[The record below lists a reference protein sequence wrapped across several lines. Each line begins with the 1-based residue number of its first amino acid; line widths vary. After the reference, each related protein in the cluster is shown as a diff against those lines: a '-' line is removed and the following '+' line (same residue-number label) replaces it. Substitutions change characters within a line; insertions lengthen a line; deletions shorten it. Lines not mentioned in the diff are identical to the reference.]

1 MNETKK
7 ICIIMADITEDYRDE
22 FIVGIEKQANK
33 LGYHTFVFSML
44 LLDEIH
50 TKKEEEVYG
59 LIDFN
64 QYDGVVFFQSSF
76 SALKSLGN
84 MLETYIHKSC
94 KKPVIVLGDSQL
106 FPETY
111 HPDNRN
117 GIEALTDHVIEE
129 HGCETLYFLGG
140 EANQPLGND
149 VGFMNSLA
157 KHGLPCTDDNLIYG
171 GYWMECGEALAKDI
185 AYNLVEKPDA
195 VICQDDTVAFFL
207 IKALAKYG
215 IRVPEDIIVTGF
227 DARRDSRNNVLSITT
242 YPSNAEHHGRLV
254 MNRLH
259 TLITG
264 CEEPQITP
272 PKCNIIT
279 GMSCGC
285 GDRKPQDIR
294 LQLELHEKHRMAEIY
309 YKNSELEEKLCS
321 CKDYKELH
329 PVILHSSYLI
339 QDKSFLAFHIK
350 ESETTSRCIYARN
363 HLWKDEPIIFNS
375 TELYPRHLLKNESKN
390 LHILPMTFNNQFIG
404 HAVVGYDGPIVYN
417 NILKRYISRLAIAI
431 SIINNRSRLISSLE
445 SVPNASSEPALSI
458 SENAKV
464 QETIIVQK
472 NNSLLKVPLEN
483 ILLFESENRKT
494 IAVMKSGRYEI
505 KKTLSQLEELYSN
518 KNFLRVS
525 KSTLVNLTK
534 VIEITPDVD
543 RTLMATLPGK
553 VTVHVS
559 RKHANEFKE
568 KVNIK

>member
-1 MNETKK
+1 MNLIKK

-33 LGYHTFVFSML
+33 LGYHTFVFSMP

-50 TKKEEEVYG
+50 TKKEEEIYG
-59 LIDFN
+59 LIDFE

-84 MLETYIHKSC
+84 MLESFIHKNC
-94 KKPVIVLGDSQL
+94 KKPVIVLGDSQF

-111 HPDNRN
+111 QPDNRI
-117 GIEALTDHVIEE
+117 GIETLTDHVIEE

-149 VGFMNSLA
+149 VGFMNSME

-195 VICQDDTVAFFL
+195 VICQDDTVAFFF

-227 DARRDSRNNVLSITT
+227 DARRDSHNNVLSITT

-285 GDRKPQDIR
+285 GDRKPHDIR

-339 QDKSFLAFHIK
+339 QDKSFLAFHIR
-350 ESETTSRCIYARN
+350 ESATTSRCIYARN
-363 HLWKDEPIIFNS
+363 HVWEDEPILFES
-375 TELYPRHLLKNESKN
+375 RDLYPRHLLKNESKN

-404 HAVVGYDGPIVYN
+404 HAVVGYDGPSVYN
-417 NILKRYISRLAIAI
+417 SILKRYISRLAIAI
-431 SIINNRSRLISSLE
+431 SLISNRNELIASLE
-445 SVPNASSEPALSI
+445 SRPNASLEPEQSASG
-458 SENAKV
+458 NTKA
-464 QETIIVQK
+464 QETLFVQK
-472 NNSLLKVPLEN
+472 DNSLLKVPLEN
-483 ILLFESENRKT
+483 ILFFESENRKT

-525 KSTLVNLTK
+525 KSTLLNLAK
-534 VIEITPDVD
+534 VLSITPDVD

-568 KVNIK
+568 RVNIM

>member
-1 MNETKK
+1 
-7 ICIIMADITEDYRDE
+7 
-22 FIVGIEKQANK
+22 
-33 LGYHTFVFSML
+33 
-44 LLDEIH
+44 
-50 TKKEEEVYG
+50 
-59 LIDFN
+59 
-64 QYDGVVFFQSSF
+64 
-76 SALKSLGN
+76 
-84 MLETYIHKSC
+84 MLESFIHKNC
-94 KKPVIVLGDSQL
+94 KKPVIVLGDSQF

-111 HPDNRN
+111 QPDNRI
-117 GIEALTDHVIEE
+117 GIETLTDHVIEE

-149 VGFMNSLA
+149 VGFMNSME

-195 VICQDDTVAFFL
+195 VICQDDTVAFFF

-285 GDRKPQDIR
+285 GDRNPHDIR
-294 LQLELHEKHRMAEIY
+294 LQLELHERRRMAEIY
-309 YKNSELEEKLCS
+309 YKNSELEEKLYS
-321 CKDYKELH
+321 CKDYKELY

-350 ESETTSRCIYARN
+350 ESETTSRCLYARN
-363 HLWKDEPIIFNS
+363 HLWEDEPTIFNS
-375 TELYPRHLLKNESKN
+375 TDLYPRHLLKNESKN

-404 HAVVGYDGPIVYN
+404 HAVVGYDGPSVYN
-417 NILKRYISRLAIAI
+417 SILKRYISRLAIAI
-431 SIINNRSRLISSLE
+431 SLIRNRNELIASLGSR
-445 SVPNASSEPALSI
+445 PNASLEPEQSASG
-458 SENAKV
+458 NTKA
-464 QETIIVQK
+464 QETLFVQK
-472 NNSLLKVPLEN
+472 DNSLLKVPLEN

-494 IAVMKSGRYEI
+494 IAVMKSGHYEI
-505 KKTLSQLEELYSN
+505 KKTLSQLEELYSS
-518 KNFLRVS
+518 KNFMRVS
-525 KSTLVNLTK
+525 KSALVNLSK
-534 VIEITPDVD
+534 VIRITPDAD
-543 RTLMATLPGK
+543 RTLVATLTGK
-553 VTVHVS
+553 ITVRVS
-559 RKHANEFKE
+559 RKHYTEFKE
-568 KVNIK
+568 KINIK